1 MAKLCKNHGFSLTE
15 VLIAVGILAV
25 GMIFIAGVFP
35 AAIHLTT
42 VATERTIA
50 AIAAD
55 EAFAKIRLFAAG
67 DPCVPADDI
76 QLNQLVINEL
86 RPDEFV
92 GFDDIFPSMQY
103 IDPNE
108 FTYPSTGTD
117 ISQKQYCWSALCRLV
132 EDDPNRLVQ
141 VTVFVS
147 RRVSPNLEYPDPNNP
162 SGSIRVS
169 WPTPVKIGVSSVA
182 GGRDND
188 LQINNTGEK
197 TFINDGYTIVDDAT
211 GRLYRVLERYRDD
224 PGTGPEEDAIILL
237 DRDWE
242 GTPANV
248 WVIPPPVIG
257 NPPVTCGRYPCI
269 AVYQKV
275 MRF

>member
-1 MAKLCKNHGFSLTE
+1 MNNKQKNRGFSLTE
-15 VLIAVGILAV
+15 VLLAVGILAV

-50 AIAAD
+50 AVAAD

-67 DPCVPADDI
+67 DPNNLIDLSALSEV
-76 QLNQLVINEL
+76 EL

-117 ISQKQYCWSALCRLV
+117 ISQKQYCWSALCRRAGS
-132 EDDPNRLVQ
+132 DPNRLVQ

-147 RRVSPNLEYPDPNNP
+147 RRVSPNLAYPDPNNP
-162 SGSIRVS
+162 TGSTVS
-169 WPTPVKIGVSSVA
+169 RPMPVKVNVFGAA
-182 GGRDND
+182 G
-188 LQINNTGEK
+188 NNKLTITGEK
-197 TFINDGYTIVDDAT
+197 TYINDGYTIVDDET
-211 GRLYRVLERYRDD
+211 GRIYRVLERYKDPDD
-224 PGTGPEEDAIILL
+224 DKILL

-242 GTPANV
+242 SSSPNAV
-248 WVIPPPVIG
+248 WVVPPPVNG
-257 NPPVTCGRYPCI
+257 GRYPCI

-275 MRF
+275 IRF